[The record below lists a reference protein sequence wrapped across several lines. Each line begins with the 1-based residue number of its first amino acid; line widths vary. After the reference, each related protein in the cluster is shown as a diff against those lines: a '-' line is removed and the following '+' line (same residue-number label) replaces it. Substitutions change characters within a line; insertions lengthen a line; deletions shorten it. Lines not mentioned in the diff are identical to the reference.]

1 MVKKS
6 FAFLVG
12 FGLLV
17 LAPAAQAEGNKGEK
31 SSLPTSSASLQ
42 TAGTEQLAAAI
53 GHYAKSR
60 SLLIAAIREFDKGY
74 KLANPDALIDS
85 KTYRNTLIT
94 RAEEMEHVLDPQPR
108 ASKGAVSID
117 PDSRLLS
124 GS

>member
-1 MVKKS
+1 MVMKS
-6 FAFLVG
+6 FALLVG

-17 LAPAAQAEGNKGEK
+17 LAPTARAESNGEK
-31 SSLPTSSASLQ
+31 SSLPVSSASLQ

-85 KTYRNTLIT
+85 KAYRNTLIT

-108 ASKGAVSID
+108 ASKGAVAID